1 MAAMRTGQSHSSG
14 WLFYGTVLALLALAT
29 LLLGGCQR
37 QPLPVELSGTTM
49 GTTWHVSYLPP
60 VPGGAEPEAVQAEL
74 EALLVAVNDSMSTW
88 QPDSE
93 ISRFNRST
101 PGDWFPVSAPFAEVV
116 AAALAIGEL
125 SGGAYDVTVGPLVEL
140 WGFGPARP
148 RIDLPSDAAIRERRE
163 QVGQQHLELDL
174 AQGRLRRLRDVELDL
189 SSIAKG
195 YAVDVLAEALAA
207 QQIVDFLVEVGGE
220 MRVSG
225 LSPRGDAWRIAVE
238 RPQPGARSVALG
250 IALTDAAVATSGDY
264 RNYFEVDGR
273 RYSHSIDPRSG
284 RPVQHDLV
292 SVTVI
297 AADCMRADGWAT
309 ALTVLGAGEALALA
323 EARGL
328 AVYLLRRDG
337 ERIVPLYSSAFEP
350 WLEVTDQAQQRPSGP
365 QGRDL

>member
-1 MAAMRTGQSHSSG
+1 MTVILCRPSHSSG
-14 WLFYGTVLALLALAT
+14 WLFCRSACALLALAA
-29 LLLGGCQR
+29 LLLAGCQR
-37 QPLPVELSGTTM
+37 QPLPVELSGATM
-49 GTTWHVSYLPP
+49 GTSWHVTYLP
-60 VPGGAEPEAVQAEL
+60 VAAGVEAEVVQAEL

-93 ISRFNRST
+93 ISRFNRSA
-101 PGDWFPVSAPFAEVV
+101 PGDWSPVSAAFADVV

-148 RIDLPSDAAIRERRE
+148 RIDVPGAAAIRERQQ
-163 QVGQQHLELDL
+163 QVGQQFLELDL
-174 AQGRLRRLRDVELDL
+174 ERGRMRRLRDVELDL

-195 YAVDVLAEALAA
+195 YAVDVLAEALQA
-207 QQIVDFLVEVGGE
+207 QQITDFLVEVGGE
-220 MRVSG
+220 MRLSG
-225 LSPRGDAWRIAVE
+225 SSPRGDAWRVAVE

-250 IALTDAAVATSGDY
+250 IALTDAAIATSGDY

-284 RPVQHDLV
+284 RPVDHDLV

-297 AADCMRADGWAT
+297 AADCMRADAWAT
-309 ALTVLGAGEALALA
+309 ALTVLGTEQALAVA
-323 EARGL
+323 ETQGL

-350 WLEVTDQAQQRPSGP
+350 WLEVSTRSD
-365 QGRDL
+365 

>member
-1 MAAMRTGQSHSSG
+1 MTFMPQRQSHSSG
-14 WLFYGTVLALLALAT
+14 WLFYRSALAVLALAA

-37 QPLPVELSGTTM
+37 QSLSVELSGATM
-49 GTTWHVSYLPP
+49 GTTWHVTYQP
-60 VPGGAEPEAVQAEL
+60 VAGGTEPAAIQAEL
-74 EALLVAVNDSMSTW
+74 ETLLAAVNDSMSTW

-93 ISRFNRST
+93 ISRFNRSS
-101 PGDWFPVSAPFAEVV
+101 PGEWFPVSAPFAEVV

-140 WGFGPARP
+140 WGFGPAQP
-148 RIDLPSDAAIRERRE
+148 RIDLPSDAAIDERRE
-163 QVGQQHLELDL
+163 QIGQQFLELDTDR
-174 AQGRLRRLRDVELDL
+174 GRLRRLREVELDL

-195 YAVDVLAEALAA
+195 YAVDVLAQALAA
-207 QQIVDFLVEVGGE
+207 QQIADFLVEVGGE
-220 MRVSG
+220 MRLAG
-225 LSPRGDAWRIAVE
+225 LSARGDAWRVAVE

-297 AADCMRADGWAT
+297 AADCMHADAWAT
-309 ALTVLGAGEALALA
+309 ALTVLGTEDALALA
-323 EARGL
+323 EAQGL

-350 WLEVTDQAQQRPSGP
+350 WLEVSNQTH
-365 QGRDL
+365 

>member
-1 MAAMRTGQSHSSG
+1 MAAMFPRQSHSSG
-14 WLFYGTVLALLALAT
+14 WLFCRAACALLVLAAVLLS
-29 LLLGGCQR
+29 GCQR
-37 QPLPVELSGTTM
+37 QPLPVELSGATM
-49 GTTWHVSYLPP
+49 GTTWHVTYLP
-60 VPGGAEPEAVQAEL
+60 VDDAAEPAALQAEL
-74 EALLVAVNDSMSTW
+74 ERLLVAVNDSMSTW
-88 QPDSE
+88 QPESE
-93 ISRFNRST
+93 ISRFNRSP
-101 PGDWFPVSAPFAEVV
+101 PGEWFPVSAAFAEVV

-148 RIDLPSDAAIRERRE
+148 RTDVPSAAAIRERRE
-163 QVGQQHLELDL
+163 QVGQHYLELDV
-174 AQGRLRRLRDVELDL
+174 AQGRMRRLREVEVDL

-207 QQIVDFLVEVGGE
+207 QRIADFLVEVGGE
-220 MRVSG
+220 MRLSG
-225 LSPRGDAWRIAVE
+225 RSPRGDAWRVAVE

-284 RPVQHDLV
+284 WPVQHDLV

-297 AADCMRADGWAT
+297 AADCMHADAWAT
-309 ALTVLGAGEALALA
+309 ALAVLGAEEALALA

-328 AVYLLRRDG
+328 AVYLLRRSG
-337 ERIVPLYSSAFEP
+337 ERIVATYSSAFEP
-350 WLEVTDQAQQRPSGP
+350 WLEVSNQT
-365 QGRDL
+365 L